1 MKPYLILDRP
11 TPLPTT
17 PQFMNALQLEEGNPN
32 EKAQQALA
40 MKMGFKAVLGNWF
53 MPWFAVAWTSHLP
66 QSNYL
71 NTTHAQPKYI
81 KTEYDTPSN
90 IYTKLNL
97 KAYIIGEQLHAPNLN
112 PFHCQLF
119 SAQHTTFS
127 EHNASHTMLSTL
139 ME

>member
-1 MKPYLILDRP
+1 MKKH
-11 TPLPTT
+11 
-17 PQFMNALQLEEGNPN
+17 NKHLQR
-32 EKAQQALA
+32 KWDLA
-40 MKMGFKAVLGNWF
+40 IKAVLGNWF
-53 MPWFAVAWTSHLP
+53 MPWFAVARTSHLP

-81 KTEYDTPSN
+81 TMEYNTPSN

-112 PFHCQLF
+112 LFRCQLF
-119 SAQHTTFS
+119 SVQHTTFS
-127 EHNASHTMLSTL
+127 EHNASHMTLSML